1 MPVDVFLSV
10 GRTSTP
16 AQEGFVAAVER
27 CLLEQ
32 GLQPHTLGRTDW
44 SSAQPLKAIQELMRG
59 CSGAAVIAFE
69 RLHIANG
76 LDLAGSDAEQD
87 ISGTGLPTIWN
98 QIEAT
103 MAQALGLPL
112 LVFVEQGLRSE
123 GLLESRY
130 DWMVQWVDLDPQTLR
145 TNPCLGMVKDWSKRV
160 LDFHENKPEWRS
172 SDERATQDI
181 ADKTLADIL
190 GQLKP
195 GQLRALIA
203 GCIAVLGGAF
213 TLGVTIGGG

>member
-1 MPVDVFLSV
+1 LSVDVFVSV

-16 AQEGFVAAVER
+16 EQEEFVAAVER

-32 GLQPHTLGRTDW
+32 GLQPHTLGRSDW
-44 SSAQPLKAIQELMRG
+44 SSAEPLTAIRELMHR

-69 RLHIANG
+69 RLHIENG
-76 LDLAGSDAEQD
+76 LDLAGGDKEA
-87 ISGTGLPTIWN
+87 ISGAGLPTIWN

-103 MAQALGLPL
+103 MAHVMGLPL
-112 LVFVEQGLRSE
+112 LVFVQEGLRSE

-130 DWMVQWVDLDPQTLR
+130 DWMVQWVDLDPETLR
-145 TNPCLGMVKDWSKRV
+145 TDPCLGIVKDWSRRV
-160 LDFHENKPEWRS
+160 LDSHENKSDSRS
-172 SDERATQDI
+172 PGDRPTQDL
-181 ADKTLADIL
+181 ADKTLAEIF

-203 GCIAVLGGAF
+203 GCIAVLGAAF
-213 TLGVTIGGG
+213 TLGVTVGGG

>member
-1 MPVDVFLSV
+1 MAVDVFVSV
-10 GRTSTP
+10 GRISTSE
-16 AQEGFVAAVER
+16 QEEFVAAVER
-27 CLLEQ
+27 CLLEH

-44 SSAQPLKAIQELMRG
+44 SSAQPLAAVQELMRR
-59 CSGAAVIAFE
+59 CSGVAVIAFE

-76 LDLAGSDAEQD
+76 HDLAGGDRRQD
-87 ISGTGLPTIWN
+87 ISGAGLPTVWN

-103 MAQALGLPL
+103 MAYLVGLPL
-112 LVFVEQGLRSE
+112 LVFVEEGLRSE

-130 DWMVQWVDLDPQTLR
+130 DWLVQWVDLDPESLR
-145 TNPCLGMVKDWSKRV
+145 TNPCLGMIKDWTKRV
-160 LDFHENKPEWRS
+160 LDFYEKKRQPRS
-172 SDERATQDI
+172 PGERTTGDI
-181 ADKTLADIL
+181 ADKTVAEIL

-203 GCIAVLGGAF
+203 GCIAVLGAAF

>member
-16 AQEGFVAAVER
+16 EQEEFVAAVER

-44 SSAQPLKAIQELMRG
+44 SSAQPLNAIQELMQS
-59 CSGAAVIAFE
+59 CSGVAVIAFE

-76 LDLAGSDAEQD
+76 VDLAGSDGDRD
-87 ISGTGLPTIWN
+87 ISDTGLPTIWN

-103 MAQALGLPL
+103 MAHTSGLPL

-123 GLLESRY
+123 GLLEPRY
-130 DWMVQWVDLDPQTLR
+130 DWMVQRVDLDPGTLR
-145 TNPCLGMVKDWSKRV
+145 TNPCLGMVKDWTKRV
-160 LDFHENKPEWRS
+160 LDFHEHKPEPRS

-181 ADKTLADIL
+181 GEKTLAEIL

-203 GCIAVLGGAF
+203 GCIAVLGAAF